1 MSLQCGI
8 VGLPNVG
15 KSTLF
20 NALTRSSVP
29 AENFPFCTIDPHAGI
44 VYLPDNRL
52 EKLKDIYNPKKLTP
66 ATVEFIDIA
75 GLVQGA
81 NKGEGLGNQF
91 LGQIRQT
98 SAIIHIIRCFEDPGV
113 IHVNGNIDP
122 LRDAEIIETEL
133 LLADLETL
141 ERKYEKTKR
150 QAKSGDKKLLHDI
163 KIIEKLIEHCGDGFW
178 ANTIGLGSPEEIKT
192 IKSLHLLTNKPI
204 LYVANL
210 NENDIVNNVENE
222 YVNSLN
228 NYVKSKGSTLIKF
241 CASIE
246 QEISSLS
253 PEEEEIFLKEYNLNE
268 SGLNKMIR
276 ASFDLLGLHTFF
288 TGGPTEVRAWTIPIG
303 ATAKES
309 AGVIHSDFERGFIKA
324 EVFSYSD
331 LIEHGSENAL
341 YELGLAKTEGKEY
354 IVKDGDCIFFKFN
367 V

>member
-44 VYLPDNRL
+44 VHLPDNRL
-52 EKLKDIYNPKKLTP
+52 GKLKDIYNPKKLTP

-98 SAIIHIIRCFEDPGV
+98 SAIIHIIRCFKDPNV
-113 IHVNGNIDP
+113 VHVNGNIDP
-122 LRDAEIIETEL
+122 IRDVEIIETEL

-150 QAKSGDKKLLHDI
+150 QAKSGDKKLLHEI
-163 KIIEKLIEHCGDGFW
+163 EIIEKLIEHCGDGFW
-178 ANTIGLGSPEEIKT
+178 ANTISLETPEEIKT

-210 NENDIVNNVENE
+210 SENDIVNNVENE